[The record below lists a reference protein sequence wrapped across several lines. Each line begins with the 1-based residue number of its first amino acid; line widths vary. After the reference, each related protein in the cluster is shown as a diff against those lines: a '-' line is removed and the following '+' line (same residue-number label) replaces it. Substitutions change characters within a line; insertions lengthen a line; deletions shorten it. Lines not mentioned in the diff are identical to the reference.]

1 MALDLYLSHFGF
13 SERPFTL
20 QPDPDFVYW
29 SDVHKRA
36 FSVLEYGVMTQ
47 APLTVVTGEVG
58 TGKTTLVHLLLRQI
72 DTDMTIALISNAK
85 GGRGDLLRWI
95 LNAFDVETPQ
105 HMDYVGLFQ
114 RFQDFVV
121 DEYSEGRHVVI
132 IFDEAQNLTVD
143 ILEELRMLTNI
154 NSNKDELLQLILV
167 GQPELRELIK
177 RQELR
182 QFAQRVTAM
191 YHLEPLT
198 RETVGGYVRHRLRQ
212 VGGSG
217 KEITAEALDMVYHY
231 SGGIPRLVNK
241 ICDVALVYAANA
253 NQKSATQLTI
263 EEVISDGLIMLPER
277 RPFFLSSRMRLSD
290 EAAE

>member
-1 MALDLYLSHFGF
+1 MAIDLYLSHFGF

-36 FSVLEYGVMTQ
+36 FSVLEYGIMTQ

-72 DTDMTIALISNAK
+72 ETEMTIALISNAK

-95 LNAFDVETPQ
+95 LNAFDVQTAADS
-105 HMDYVGLFQ
+105 DYVALFQ
-114 RFQDFVV
+114 QFQDFVV
-121 DEYSEGRHVVI
+121 NEYSEGRHVVI
-132 IFDEAQNLTVD
+132 IFDEAQNLTAD

-154 NSNKDELLQLILV
+154 NANKDELLQLILV
-167 GQPELRELIK
+167 GQPELKEIISRP
-177 RQELR
+177 ELR

-191 YHLEPLT
+191 YHLEPLNRDT
-198 RETVGGYVRHRLRQ
+198 LGGYIRHRLRQ
-212 VGGSG
+212 VGGTG
-217 KEITAEALDMVYHY
+217 REITSEAMDAIYHY
-231 SGGIPRLVNK
+231 SQGIPRLVNK

-253 NQKSATQLTI
+253 GQKTATLHI
-263 EEVISDGLIMLPER
+263 LEEVISDGLVMLPNN
-277 RPFFLSSRMRLSD
+277 RPFFLSDRMRLAD
-290 EAAE
+290 RAAE

>member
-1 MALDLYLSHFGF
+1 MAIDLYLSHFGF

-36 FSVLEYGVMTQ
+36 FSVLEYGIMTQ

-72 DTDMTIALISNAK
+72 EAEMTIALISNAK

-95 LNAFDVETPQ
+95 LNAFDVETDPDL
-105 HMDYVGLFQ
+105 DYVALFQ
-114 RFQDFVV
+114 KFQDFVIN
-121 DEYSEGRHVVI
+121 EYSEGRHVVV
-132 IFDEAQNLTVD
+132 IFDEAQNLSAD

-154 NSNKDELLQLILV
+154 NANKDELLQLILV
-167 GQPELRELIK
+167 GQPELREIIS
-177 RQELR
+177 RPELR

-191 YHLEPLT
+191 YHLEPLN
-198 RETVGGYVRHRLRQ
+198 RETLGGYIRHRLRQ

-217 KEITAEALDMVYHY
+217 REITSEAMDAIYHY
-231 SGGIPRLVNK
+231 SQGIPRLVNK

-253 NQKSATQLTI
+253 GQKTATLHVL
-263 EEVISDGLIMLPER
+263 EEVISDGLVMLPSN
-277 RPFFLSSRMRLSD
+277 RPFFLSNRMRLPGR
-290 EAAE
+290 AAE